1 MYRSI
6 SVTTPSD
13 AIPASCNAV
22 SAASYMRNPRAAMDR
37 SSAHAAT
44 MKPTA
49 ATAGVCIV
57 RNKADRDENQSGQSE
72 EKESK
77 HDIPP

>member
-1 MYRSI
+1 
-6 SVTTPSD
+6 
-13 AIPASCNAV
+13 
-22 SAASYMRNPRAAMDR
+22 MRNPRAAMDR

-57 RNKADRDENQSGQSE
+57 RNKADRDENQSGQSK